1 MSEIRE
7 RIITIALSYVGQLEK
22 QDNQGWNDPNFQS
35 KMAGI
40 KWWKGAAWCGFFQ
53 TLVWTEAYT
62 TGNQIVGP
70 SSQAIKSA
78 WADAKSIPSPVPG
91 NEEKNAINLYKNK
104 KLGGWAPVTKD
115 QKSLGNVKPG
125 DLVVFASGHG
135 EILIQTYKS
144 QGKITS
150 FDSVGGNSGEK
161 VSYNKGLKLG
171 GGGGYP
177 AIKGFAQVIIPN

>member
-22 QDNQGWNDPNFQS
+22 YDNIGWKDSNFQL
-35 KMAGI
+35 KMEGI
-40 KWWKGAAWCGFFQ
+40 GWYDGAAWCGFFQ
-53 TLVWTEAYT
+53 KLVWTEAYT
-62 TGNQIVGP
+62 TGNQIVLP
-70 SSQAIKSA
+70 SSQAIESA
-78 WADAKSIPSPVPG
+78 WADAKTIPSSYPKD
-91 NEEKNAINLYKNK
+91 EEKNAIKLYKDK

-135 EILIQTYKS
+135 EILIQTYKT

-161 VSYNKGLKLG
+161 VSYNKNLKLEG
-171 GGGGYP
+171 NKWYP